1 MFASSH
7 ELHSLTG
14 VSPISSQQPAPSKD
28 TSRTS
33 GRFIKSESPRHSSDY
48 SFVESKELA
57 RFKDLISS
65 SRPRLGKNSWTR
77 ELLAWA
83 LAAIALMILIIVLA
97 TYNGKPLDDWHSGVS
112 INTLVNVLT
121 TIASIALIYPVASA
135 IAQMRWLSLAKR
147 ESPVADMESFGS
159 GPIDIV
165 VMVWKH
171 PSS

>member
-1 MFASSH
+1 MVASSH
-7 ELHSLTG
+7 ELHPLRG
-14 VSPISSQQPAPSKD
+14 VSPTSSQQPAPGED
-28 TSRTS
+28 TFRTS
-33 GRFIKSESPRHSSDY
+33 GRFTKSISPRHSSDNP
-48 SFVESKELA
+48 FVESNEPAKS
-57 RFKDLISS
+57 KDSISL
-65 SRPRLGKNSWTR
+65 SRPRLGNNSWAR

-83 LAAIALMILIIVLA
+83 LAALALIILIIVLA
-97 TYNGKPLDDWHSGVS
+97 IYNGQPLDDWHSSVS
-112 INTLVNVLT
+112 VNTLVNVLT

-165 VMVWKH
+165 VMMWKH